1 MIDTQEKLAA
11 FLPVVNSA
19 AWLAIDTEA
28 DSLHAYPEKV
38 CLIQISTTA
47 DDRLVDPLAKM
58 DINPLL
64 DSLGGRELIFHA
76 ADYDLRLLRKHHDF
90 APTEIFDTM
99 LAARLLGERQ
109 FGLGALVEQFL
120 GVKLDKGPQK
130 ADWAQRPLT
139 PRMEE
144 YARNDTK
151 YLKPLE
157 EKLRSELTAKGR
169 LAWHQE
175 SCARL
180 IAESS
185 VPLVIDPDEVWR
197 IKGSTFL
204 EKRALAILRELWHWR
219 EREAVAASRPPFFVL
234 AHETMISICT
244 AVAEQQSYEQL
255 IPHRMHPRRRENLMD
270 AIRAAEAVPPEKF
283 PAKILH
289 RSQRPT
295 EEEFRRFREIEK
307 VRDRHAHEL
316 QIDPTLI
323 APKSVMG
330 DLARDW
336 DKYAP
341 ELMKWQRELLQ
352 VKA

>member
-1 MIDTQEKLAA
+1 MIDTQAKLVD
-11 FLPVVNSA
+11 FLAVVKDA
-19 AWLAIDTEA
+19 PWLAIDTEA

-38 CLIQISTTA
+38 CLIQISTSEG
-47 DDRLVDPLAKM
+47 DRLIDPLAKGF

-64 DSLGGRELIFHA
+64 DALTGRELIFHA

-90 APTEIFDTM
+90 VPTEIFDTM

-109 FGLGALVEQFL
+109 FGLGAIVEKFL
-120 GVKLDKGPQK
+120 GIKLDKGPQK

-151 YLKPLE
+151 HLRPLE
-157 EKLRSELTAKGR
+157 QKMREALIAKGR

-185 VPLVIDPDEVWR
+185 VPPVIDPDEVWR
-197 IKGSTFL
+197 IKGSSLL
-204 EKRALAILRELWHWR
+204 EPPALAVLRELWHWR
-219 EREAVAASRPPFFVL
+219 EQEAINAGRPPFFVL
-234 AHETMISICT
+234 SHETLIALAE
-244 AVAEQQSYEQL
+244 AVSAQKPYEHL
-255 IPHRMHPRRRENLMD
+255 VPPRMHPRRKENLHE
-270 AIRAAEAVPPEKF
+270 AVIVAKAVPPTKF
-283 PAKILH
+283 PKKIRH

-295 EEEFRRFREIEK
+295 EAEFRRFRELEK
-307 VRDRHAHEL
+307 IRDKHAVAL
-316 QIDPTLI
+316 QLDPTLI
-323 APKSVMG
+323 APKSVLG

-336 DKYAP
+336 DQFAP
-341 ELMKWQRELLQ
+341 ELMNWQRELL
-352 VKA
+352 K